1 MKILRVIA
9 AAYLIGTCFLIAHG
23 ARAQGGSEAM
33 NKPGAHLVLLLDV
46 AEARAYWVSSM
57 RDEIRHRL
65 RLARIPFREIALADN
80 ALRVRLARPENTDA
94 ALKAL
99 ADLAPAD
106 PSGNFEALPSVERG
120 AQENQ
125 ENDVVVAQGEGGNI
139 TIMPTEVGLERRA
152 SLALDETVAIANRR
166 LEGMGIT
173 ASAVRRGRDQIYVHA
188 PSLQDTAQLKGLLT
202 NSAQLTFHEVH
213 PVMRAEQARQGR
225 MPVGYKIYS
234 GPAGELLLRELPVIR
249 GNDLADAYAVLDQRT
264 GEPVVGFRFNTV
276 GALAFARFTAASI
289 GRPFAI
295 VLGDVVLS
303 APVIREAILDG
314 AGQVSGN
321 FTVEDVQQLAV
332 LFRAG
337 AMPAKLAVVEERI
350 VPAGR

>member
-1 MKILRVIA
+1 MKILRLIA
-9 AAYLIGTCFLIAHG
+9 AAYLIGACVLIAHG
-23 ARAQGGSEAM
+23 ARAQDGSEAM

-46 AEARAYWVSSM
+46 AEAHAYWVSSM
-57 RDEIRHRL
+57 QDGIRHRL
-65 RLARIPFREIALADN
+65 RLARIPFRVALADN
-80 ALRVRLARPENTDA
+80 ALQVRLSKPENTDA

-99 ADLAPAD
+99 ADLAPAT
-106 PSGNFEALPSVERG
+106 PSGDIEEPSTFERG
-120 AQENQ
+120 SQES
-125 ENDVVVAQGEGGNI
+125 DVVIAKGESGNVTI
-139 TIMPTEVGLERRA
+139 TPTEAGLERRA
-152 SLALDETVAIANRR
+152 SMALDETVAIASRR
-166 LEGMGIT
+166 LEGMGIS
-173 ASAVRRGRDQIYVHA
+173 ASAARRGRDQIYVHA
-188 PSLQDTAQLKGLLT
+188 PGLQDTAQLKELLT

-213 PVMRAEQARQGR
+213 PVIRAEQARQGR
-225 MPVGYKIYS
+225 MPAGYKIYS
-234 GPAGELLLRELPVIR
+234 GPGGELLLRELPVIR

-264 GEPVVGFRFNTV
+264 GEPVIGFRFNTV
-276 GALAFARFTAASI
+276 GALTFAKFTATSI

-337 AMPAKLAVVEERI
+337 AMPAKLTVMEERT
-350 VPAGR
+350 VPSDR